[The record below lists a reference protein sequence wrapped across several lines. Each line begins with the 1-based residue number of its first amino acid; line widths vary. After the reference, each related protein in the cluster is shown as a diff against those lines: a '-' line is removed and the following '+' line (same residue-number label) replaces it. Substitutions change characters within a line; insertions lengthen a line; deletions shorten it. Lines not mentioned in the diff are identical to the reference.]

1 MIHLHLTTAWIAVLT
16 GFVSGAVIGLG
27 FHHAA
32 FLGGYG
38 SWPRRLLRLAHIAC
52 FGMAF
57 VNLAFVLT
65 LATVGDLPN
74 SIFASPLLLVGTV
87 GMPVVCALAAWRKP
101 LRNLFPVPVLALLG
115 AASLVC
121 WDLLQEA
128 AQGVTP

>member
-74 SIFASPLLLVGTV
+74 SIFASPCCSSEPWG
-87 GMPVVCALAAWRKP
+87 CRWFALAAWRKP